1 MYVLFSTQALTDMG
15 LRHVRH
21 VIVGSPLK
29 KGISGGERKRLCVAI
44 ELLTKPRLLF
54 LDEPTSG
61 LDSVTALHLIR
72 TLKRLAAGG
81 VAVSG
86 GGKPRGTYRGNIC
99 CGHSAEGLS
108 LHLVLCFRRGDVYP
122 GAAPHFTVLPALSA

>member
-1 MYVLFSTQALTDMG
+1 MFCRIAGILQALMDMG

-21 VIVGSPLK
+21 VLVGSPLQ

-61 LDSVTALHLIR
+61 LDSVTALHLIK

-86 GGKPRGTYRGNIC
+86 AAGKWTGVHP
-99 CGHSAEGLS
+99 
-108 LHLVLCFRRGDVYP
+108 P
-122 GAAPHFTVLPALSA
+122 M